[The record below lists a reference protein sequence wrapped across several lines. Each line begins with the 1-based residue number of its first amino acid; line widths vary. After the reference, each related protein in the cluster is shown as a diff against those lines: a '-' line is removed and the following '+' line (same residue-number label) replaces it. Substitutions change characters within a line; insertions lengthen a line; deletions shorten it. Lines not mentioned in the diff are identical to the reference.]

1 MDTLKLYEMTKEC
14 LFMLERKKLDITDRV
29 VGKLGQS
36 QMDLYV
42 EEQPIGRMLF
52 TNQGNQYEL
61 KPGYEH
67 EENKIFQY
75 ADVTRGP
82 DQKYTDC
89 DDENGWC

>member
-1 MDTLKLYEMTKEC
+1 
-14 LFMLERKKLDITDRV
+14 MLERKKLDITDRV
-29 VGKLGQS
+29 VGKLNQN

-42 EEQPIGRMLF
+42 ENQPIGKMLF
-52 TNQGNQYEL
+52 TNQGNHYEL
-61 KPGYEH
+61 NFGYEH

-75 ADVTRGP
+75 ADVTSNP